1 MPDDEPGGLTV
12 RFPVR
17 VVPLYLAVM
26 VTTVVADT
34 VAVAIVKLAVKLF
47 AGAVV
52 DAGTLATAGLL
63 LVSEIDRAAFRSA
76 GAQDDGATRGIATD
90 NSRRIDVSSS
100 PGPPG
105 AEPAVE

>member
-1 MPDDEPGGLTV
+1 
-12 RFPVR
+12 
-17 VVPLYLAVM
+17 M

-34 VAVAIVKLAVKLF
+34 VAVAIVKPAVKLF

-76 GAQDDGATRGIATD
+76 RAQHHGATRGIATH
-90 NSRRIDVSSS
+90 NSRRIDVYRAQDRRA
-100 PGPPG
+100 
-105 AEPAVE
+105 AEPAVA